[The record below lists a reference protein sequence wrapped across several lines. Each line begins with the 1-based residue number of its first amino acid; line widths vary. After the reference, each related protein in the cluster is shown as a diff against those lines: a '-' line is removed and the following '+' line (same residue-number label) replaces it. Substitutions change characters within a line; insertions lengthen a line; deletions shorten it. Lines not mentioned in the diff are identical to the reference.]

1 MIYSALNLL
10 FPFFVIV
17 PECLVLIKFEK
28 WIVLSFVKETL
39 IIFTEKV
46 KAKIFKIPVA
56 NKSLEPVRE
65 GTTMGQIPE
74 NVSTYH
80 FL

>member
-1 MIYSALNLL
+1 MEKCDKFCEENVDL
-10 FPFFVIV
+10 FVG
-17 PECLVLIKFEK
+17 
-28 WIVLSFVKETL
+28 
-39 IIFTEKV
+39 KV

-74 NVSTYH
+74 NVSSIYLY
-80 FL
+80 FIVIKKYIDINRSIIKSN

>member
-1 MIYSALNLL
+1 MEKCDKFCEENVDL
-10 FPFFVIV
+10 FVG
-17 PECLVLIKFEK
+17 
-28 WIVLSFVKETL
+28 
-39 IIFTEKV
+39 KV

-74 NVSTYH
+74 NVSTFYLY
-80 FL
+80 FTDMKKCRDII

>member
-1 MIYSALNLL
+1 MLECPDRLNLEKCKECE
-10 FPFFVIV
+10 FCEEYVDFFV
-17 PECLVLIKFEK
+17 
-28 WIVLSFVKETL
+28 
-39 IIFTEKV
+39 EKV

-74 NVSTYH
+74 NVSTSSLFYYSTL
-80 FL
+80 FFIKTM